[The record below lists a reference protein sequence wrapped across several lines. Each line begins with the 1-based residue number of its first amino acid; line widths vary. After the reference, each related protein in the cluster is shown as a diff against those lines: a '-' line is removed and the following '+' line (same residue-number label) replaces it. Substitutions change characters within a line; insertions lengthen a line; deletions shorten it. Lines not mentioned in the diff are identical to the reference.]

1 MVLTDKGIIG
11 RRHFGPDLSGEQ
23 GGVKC
28 CFCIECNDSTA
39 EPSYW
44 NLRRQALK
52 NGVNAI
58 AWDGFDVDKIKIRT
72 YDAPSRCVTRGDPRM
87 AWDPLVVGPHC
98 GCCIPV
104 YGDCCRCICIQPDVD
119 RLYRATIV
127 SEHITNKGEE
137 DSESYTT
144 GIIELLALARSP
156 DDLRNTLRARVR
168 RPSARGGEPWKSTAP
183 PAAAAMAR

>member
-11 RRHFGPDLSGEQ
+11 RRHFGPDLSGEP
-23 GGVKC
+23 GGCKC
-28 CFCIECNDSTA
+28 CCMEDSSA

-87 AWDPLVVGPHC
+87 ASDPLVVGPYC
-98 GCCIPV
+98 GCCVPV
-104 YGDCCRCICIQPDVD
+104 YGNCCRCICVQPDVD
-119 RLYRATIV
+119 RLYRATI
-127 SEHITNKGEE
+127 SSKHKTTYSSGEDGSTE
-137 DSESYTT
+137 IVT
-144 GIIELLALARSP
+144 GSIELLALARSP
-156 DDLRNTLRARVR
+156 DDLRNTLRA
-168 RPSARGGEPWKSTAP
+168 AKEKYGA
-183 PAAAAMAR
+183 PAAAAAMER